1 MVTEGFRPGMEWER
15 FSAGFSWM
23 VLTVWDL
30 AELDRR
36 LYRGGLVDKSCASPD
51 PAEETSSLSLD
62 REAR

>member
-1 MVTEGFRPGMEWER
+1 MTEGFRPGREWER

-36 LYRGGLVDKSCASPD
+36 LYRAGLVDNSFTSQD